1 MAPIKGL
8 RYKCSVCKNFDYCA
22 GCEERL
28 GHEHAFLKI
37 RKEGGAPDVMIT
49 MLDENEESEENN
61 KPAQHDPMQFIAQLM
76 KGLGGG
82 RRGHGPSAARCGRG
96 RFGERSGP
104 RGPPY
109 HHMMEQLQAKFGEW
123 GEWAKKSPEQL
134 EKKMK
139 CFGPQW
145 RNF

>member
-1 MAPIKGL
+1 MAPIMGL

-49 MLDENEESEENN
+49 MLDENVETEEEN
-61 KPAQHDPMQFIAQLM
+61 KPAQDDPKQFISQLV

-96 RFGERSGP
+96 RFG
-104 RGPPY
+104 
-109 HHMMEQLQAKFGEW
+109 
-123 GEWAKKSPEQL
+123 
-134 EKKMK
+134 
-139 CFGPQW
+139 
-145 RNF
+145 